1 MSRAHFLGLCL
12 YFLLHLLKGLR
23 REDFAVLRQFFAKII
38 TFVFTHTQNAL
49 KNYEEDI
56 KGNLSGRAIHNSCV
70 SEF

>member
-1 MSRAHFLGLCL
+1 MSGAHFLGLCL
-12 YFLLHLLKGLR
+12 CFLLHLLKGLR
-23 REDFAVLRQFFAKII
+23 HEEFAVLRQFFAKII

-56 KGNLSGRAIHNSCV
+56 KGNLSGRAIHNNGV